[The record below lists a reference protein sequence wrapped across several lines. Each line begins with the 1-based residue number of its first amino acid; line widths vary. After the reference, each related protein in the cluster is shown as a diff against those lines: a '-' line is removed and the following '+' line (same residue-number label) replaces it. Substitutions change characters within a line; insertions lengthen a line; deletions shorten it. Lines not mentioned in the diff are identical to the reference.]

1 MDDGA
6 TIVHRISSIVFWEA
20 MRLDFHMHTTASDG
34 RLSPTELVELA
45 NRRGL
50 DVIAITDHDSTEGL
64 AEARAA
70 AARLGGP
77 RIIAGVELNTDVPA
91 GEVHVIGL
99 FVDPEDPELQVKLD
113 ELRDG
118 REARGRRMVENLAA
132 LGLPLDWERVRA
144 LAGGA
149 VGRPHVA
156 QAMVER
162 GYVTDVQDAFRRYL
176 GRDGPAYVERLRVT
190 PSEAV
195 ALLRRAR
202 AVPVLAHPCYAPE
215 PEALVASL
223 VPAGLRGLEAY
234 YGSSPPET
242 VRQFADLAAKHGLI
256 AGGGSDFHGIDP
268 TRETPLGGSN
278 VPASV
283 LAELEEAHREV
294 RGA

>member
-1 MDDGA
+1 MK
-6 TIVHRISSIVFWEA
+6 
-20 MRLDFHMHTTASDG
+20 LDFHMHTTASDG
-34 RLSPTELVELA
+34 RLRPAELVELA
-45 NRRGL
+45 HRRGL
-50 DVIAITDHDSTEGL
+50 DVIAVTDHDSTDGL
-64 AEARAA
+64 AEAREV
-70 AARLGGP
+70 AARLGRP
-77 RIIAGVELNTDVPA
+77 RIIAGVELNTDVPE

-99 FVDPEDPELQVKLD
+99 FVDPEDAEFQAKLD

-118 REARGRRMVENLAA
+118 REARARRMVEKLAA
-132 LGLPLDWERVRA
+132 LGMALDWERVRA

-156 QAMVER
+156 QALVER
-162 GYVTDVQDAFRRYL
+162 GHVTDVQEAFLRYL
-176 GRDGPAYVERLRVT
+176 GREGPAYVERLRVT
-190 PSEAV
+190 PFEAV
-195 ALLRRAR
+195 AMLRRAG

-234 YGSSPPET
+234 YSSSPPET
-242 VRQFADLAAKHGLI
+242 VRKFADLAAKHGLI

-283 LAELEEAHREV
+283 LAALEEAHGRM
-294 RGA
+294 RDA